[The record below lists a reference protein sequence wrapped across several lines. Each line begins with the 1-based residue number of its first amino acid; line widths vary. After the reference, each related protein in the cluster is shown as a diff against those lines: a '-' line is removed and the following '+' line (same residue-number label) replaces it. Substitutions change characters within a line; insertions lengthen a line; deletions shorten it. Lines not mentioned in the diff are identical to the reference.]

1 MRTYSIGEISKRT
14 GLSPDTLRY
23 YERFGL
29 LPRVP
34 RSSGGRRCY
43 RRAELERLG
52 FIGRAKQM
60 DFTLTEIA
68 TLLRLRD
75 EPQDARSQVRSLA
88 LEKLDAISETIREL
102 AALRDE
108 LTLLLNLCTN
118 ARDGCPILESLSDSP
133 VEGGT

>member
-1 MRTYSIGEISKRT
+1 MRTYSIGEVSERT

-23 YERFGL
+23 YERLGL
-29 LPRVP
+29 LRRVP
-34 RSSGGRRCY
+34 RSAGGRRCY
-43 RRAELERLG
+43 QRAQIEQLG
-52 FIGRAKQM
+52 FISRAKQM

-75 EPQDARSQVRSLA
+75 EPQNTRPRVRSLA
-88 LEKLDAISETIREL
+88 VEKLDAISERIREL

-118 ARDGCPILESLSDSP
+118 ARDGCPILESLSDSTMKGEP
-133 VEGGT
+133 